1 MRNYA
6 NYTDNDIILAVKDS
20 TSLSQVIRKLE
31 LKVAGGNF
39 DTVRRKIA
47 QLNLDTSHF
56 TGKLWSKGKTIKD
69 WAEYKKDSGRKTFLI
84 SERGHKCEDCG
95 LTEWKDFPITLE
107 LHHIDGNRV
116 NNEKTNLQLLCCNCH
131 ATTYNWR
138 NKKRLGSPTGRR
150 QVT

>member
-1 MRNYA
+1 MGQYRNY
-6 NYTDNDIILAVKDS
+6 NNDALIEAVKVS
-20 TSLSQVIRKLE
+20 HSLSEVIRGLN

-56 TGKLWSKGKTIKD
+56 TGQLWSKGKTIKA
-69 WAEYKKDSGRKTFLI
+69 WSEYVKDSGRKTFLI

-95 LTEWKDFPITLE
+95 LEEWKTFPIVLE

-116 NNEKTNLQLLCCNCH
+116 NNNKDNLQLLCCNCH
-131 ATTYNWR
+131 ATTDNWR
-138 NKKRLGSPTGRR
+138 NKKRSKA
-150 QVT
+150 V